1 MDLRELETPLPQSQ
15 PPPDEPEE
23 KGPPSWL
30 VRWTGLRGRFE
41 LTPINLRRLA
51 NLKANKRGYWS
62 LIIFSIL
69 FVLSL
74 FGEFIANDR
83 PIIVSYK
90 GEILSPFSS
99 IIRNQNLTAFS
110 PSRTTRTR

>member
-1 MDLRELETPLPQSQ
+1 M
-15 PPPDEPEE
+15 
-23 KGPPSWL
+23 
-30 VRWTGLRGRFE
+30 RWTGLRGRFE

-83 PIIVSYK
+83 PIMVSYK
-90 GEILSPFSS
+90 GEIL
-99 IIRNQNLTAFS
+99 
-110 PSRTTRTR
+110 